1 MNHPRNSRTND
12 RTAAQVADHHNRV
25 LPMKFRRI
33 ALAIA
38 LVVGATTGA
47 AAFAPDGC
55 EQQRKQYPEKWNDTS
70 AEKKLFICESQRGR
84 YFVKVGATDTARRT
98 LMSLVPFSRSNTGAI
113 TESEQDVLRIWLD
126 KEQTARLRDG
136 KYLATIVRR
145 EDSCWIR
152 GSIDHDVVFVLDNAR
167 PREDNPKAAG
177 SFYNKAPRFTVLG
190 NDYLSC
196 DPVK

>member
-1 MNHPRNSRTND
+1 MIGPSRT
-12 RTAAQVADHHNRV
+12 ADHDNRAAD
-25 LPMKFRRI
+25 MRYRRI

-38 LVVGATTGA
+38 LVVGATTAA

-70 AEKKLFICESQRGR
+70 TERKLFICESQRGR
-84 YFVKVGATDTARRT
+84 YYVKIGATDAAHRT

-113 TESEQDVLRIWLD
+113 SETGQDVLRIWLD

-136 KYLATIVRR
+136 KYMATIVRK

-152 GSIDHDVVFVLDNAR
+152 GSLDHDVVFLMDNAR
-167 PREDNPKAAG
+167 PREDNPKVAG

-190 NDYLSC
+190 SDYLPC
-196 DPVK
+196 DLVK

>member
-1 MNHPRNSRTND
+1 MIG
-12 RTAAQVADHHNRV
+12 AA
-25 LPMKFRRI
+25 PMRYRRI
-33 ALAIA
+33 VLAIA
-38 LVVGATTGA
+38 LVVGAAVQA

-55 EQQRKQYPEKWNDTS
+55 EQQRKQYPDKWDDTS

-84 YFVKVGATDTARRT
+84 YYVKIGATDAARRT

-113 TESEQDVLRIWLD
+113 SETGQNVLRIWLD
-126 KEQTARLRDG
+126 KEQTARLHDG
-136 KYLATIVRR
+136 KYMATIVRR

-152 GSIDHDVVFVLDNAR
+152 GSIDHDVVFLLDNAR
-167 PREDNPKAAG
+167 PPADDPKAAG

-190 NDYLSC
+190 GDYLSC

>member
-1 MNHPRNSRTND
+1 MRY
-12 RTAAQVADHHNRV
+12 
-25 LPMKFRRI
+25 RRI

-38 LVVGATTGA
+38 LVVGATTAA

-70 AEKKLFICESQRGR
+70 TERKLFICESQRGR
-84 YFVKVGATDTARRT
+84 YYVKMGATDAARRT
-98 LMSLVPFSRSNTGAI
+98 LISLVPFTRSNTGEI
-113 TESEQDVLRIWLD
+113 TETGQNVLRIWLD

-136 KYLATIVRR
+136 KYMATIVRR

-152 GSIDHDVVFVLDNAR
+152 GSIDHDVVFLMDNAR
-167 PREDNPKAAG
+167 PREDNPKVAG

-190 NDYLSC
+190 SDYLPC
-196 DPVK
+196 DLVK

>member
-1 MNHPRNSRTND
+1 
-12 RTAAQVADHHNRV
+12 
-25 LPMKFRRI
+25 MKFRRI

-152 GSIDHDVVFVLDNAR
+152 GSIDHDVIFVLDNAR
-167 PREDNPKAAG
+167 PPPDDPKFAG